1 MKKTLKDQ
9 DLLKS
14 FGQVIRQ
21 LRDEQKLSQEQLA
34 FLAGLD
40 RTYIGGIE
48 RGERNVALLNMAR
61 IADALKVNLSHV
73 FAQREKKIRKTKN
86 G

>member
-9 DLLKS
+9 ELLRS

-21 LRDEQKLSQEQLA
+21 LRDDQDLSQEQLA
-34 FLAGLD
+34 FHAGLD

-48 RGERNVALLNMAR
+48 RGERNVALLNIAR
-61 IADALKVNLSHV
+61 IADALNVNLSHV
-73 FAQREKKIRKTKN
+73 FIQRENKIRKTKN